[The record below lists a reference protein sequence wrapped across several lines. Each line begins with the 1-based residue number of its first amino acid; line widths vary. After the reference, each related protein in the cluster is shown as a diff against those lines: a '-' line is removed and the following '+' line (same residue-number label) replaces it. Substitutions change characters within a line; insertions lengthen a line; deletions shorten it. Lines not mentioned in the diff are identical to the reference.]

1 MYLSFE
7 TNNISDV
14 IDIINKPYF
23 VGSSVT
29 MPFKEEIISYLDKN
43 NNFDAIN
50 TIIKTNNSYK
60 MENTDSM
67 ALTYFQKDIPTYIL
81 GTGGAAIAAIKANYK
96 NKEVYVIGRNKD
108 KLKEISIKY
117 KVKTI
122 VLSDFSKVLS
132 EHQLINCLPPIVSIN
147 KFINS
152 NTFLIDMAYG
162 IHNYRKD
169 NFHILKDNY
178 INGYDILYVQAA
190 YQYLEWFGRKN
201 NNIVDIIKVYK
212 EAMDDFLNNKFE

>member
-1 MYLSFE
+1 MG
-7 TNNISDV
+7 IK
-14 IDIINKPYF
+14 KPYF
-23 VGSSVT
+23 IGSSVT
-29 MPFKEEIISYLDKN
+29 MPFKEKIISYLDKN
-43 NNFDAIN
+43 NNLDAIN
-50 TIIKTNNSYK
+50 TVTRTKNIYK

-67 ALTYFQKDIPTYIL
+67 ALKYFQKNIPTYIL
-81 GTGGAAIAAIKANYK
+81 GTGGAAIGAIKANNE

-108 KLKEISIKY
+108 KLKEISNKY

-122 VLSDFSKVLS
+122 VLSEFNKVS
-132 EHQLINCLPPIVSIN
+132 GKHQIINCLPPIVSIN

-162 IHNYRKD
+162 IHNYKKD

-190 YQYLEWFGRKN
+190 YQYLEWFSREN
-201 NNIVDIIKVYK
+201 NNIVDIIKIYK
-212 EAMDDFLNNKFE
+212 EAMNDFLNEKFE